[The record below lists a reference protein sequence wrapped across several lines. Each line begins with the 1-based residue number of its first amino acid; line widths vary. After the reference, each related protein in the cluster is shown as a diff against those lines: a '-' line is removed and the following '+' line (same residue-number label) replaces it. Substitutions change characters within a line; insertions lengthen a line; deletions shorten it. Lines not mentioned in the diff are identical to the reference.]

1 MDRGA
6 WWATVH
12 EVAKSWI
19 QLSAHTLTRD
29 NSLPPSKG
37 FGRVWRHQESQRCP
51 LVLWPGLRMLRQEL
65 LEAETQAL
73 MSFFVSV
80 LSLFLLYSAPLER

>member
-1 MDRGA
+1 MKYPN
-6 WWATVH
+6 
-12 EVAKSWI
+12 EK
-19 QLSAHTLTRD
+19 QLKFHKLPSTLVR
-29 NSLPPSKG
+29 

>member
-37 FGRVWRHQESQRCP
+37 FGRVWRHLAEGR
-51 LVLWPGLRMLRQEL
+51 GAAKL
-65 LEAETQAL
+65 LKQG
-73 MSFFVSV
+73 
-80 LSLFLLYSAPLER
+80 SLL